1 MLGILCQVC
10 ERFAIP
16 QWLSRAQRKEGVA
29 GGDSNE
35 REGGGVIR
43 DCGSRL
49 NLPWVWELSGIWYGE
64 DGDNGWR
71 EDGVV

>member
-35 REGGGVIR
+35 REGGGVLG

-49 NLPWVWELSGIWYGE
+49 DLPWV
-64 DGDNGWR
+64 
-71 EDGVV
+71 